1 MNRKIWLMAVAIMFL
16 FAMLSI
22 HFIRLANAY
31 GALLSAGFAI
41 LTIHVGM
48 KLAGIKESE
57 KELKIVAMT
66 FYIYLVLAI
75 LWFAWTSA
83 KLYGTQEFEQFVT
96 TAMRITIVALWIH
109 FGVRAYYTLKGDV
122 A

>member
-1 MNRKIWLMAVAIMFL
+1 MNRRIWLMAVAIMFL

-48 KLAGIKESE
+48 KLAGIEESE
-57 KELKIVAMT
+57 KEPKIAAT
-66 FYIYLVLAI
+66 TLYIYVVLAV
-75 LWFAWTSA
+75 LWFAWKLA
-83 KLYGTQEFEQFVT
+83 KLYGTQEFKQFVT

>member
-1 MNRKIWLMAVAIMFL
+1 MNRKIWLMAVTIMFL

-22 HFIRLANAY
+22 HFIRLANPH
-31 GALLSAGFAI
+31 GALISVALAI

-57 KELKIVAMT
+57 KELKIATTT
-66 FYIYLVLAI
+66 FYIYLVLAL

-83 KLYGTQEFEQFVT
+83 KLYGTQEFKQFVT

-122 A
+122 T